1 MGLDYGILATPTIRR
16 AKVSRHQ
23 PERCLETSHGGSRV
37 IPSPATPLLAQ
48 LSFLSRFPSI
58 PHTAAARNGMV
69 PSRQKFLDALGEDLL
84 WANVVRRVEARISRR
99 LFGVDGNTLFVGRH
113 GRGQGGADH

>member
-1 MGLDYGILATPTIRR
+1 
-16 AKVSRHQ
+16 
-23 PERCLETSHGGSRV
+23 
-37 IPSPATPLLAQ
+37 
-48 LSFLSRFPSI
+48 
-58 PHTAAARNGMV
+58 MV

-84 WANVVRRVEARISRR
+84 WANVMRRVEARISRR